1 MPFMYNSFMNL
12 DQIRKFAPQINTIA
26 QKHGISGVY
35 VFGSVARGEN
45 TTSSDVDFLVEMKP
59 GASLFGAAGFS
70 YEVEKLLG
78 VSVDVVP
85 ISVLPQIK
93 DRGFAVNIQQEAV
106 AL

>member
-1 MPFMYNSFMNL
+1 MYNRFMNF
-12 DQIRKFAPQINTIA
+12 DQIRKFAPQINSIA

-45 TTSSDVDFLVEMKP
+45 TASSDVDFLVKMKP
-59 GASLFGAAGFS
+59 GASLFGTAGFS

-78 VSVDVVP
+78 IPVDVVP
-85 ISVLPQIK
+85 LSVLPQIK
-93 DRGFAVNIQQEAV
+93 DKAFAVNIQQEAV